1 MREAIGGTWIF
12 GLVIVFIVLFTSY
25 LALSV
30 NYSKAFK
37 VKNKII
43 SIIEENE
50 GLTDNAQTSIVK
62 YLNDV
67 GYFVYGPCG
76 RDSELE
82 EEGYSEPTGYEGQ
95 GVSNRKF
102 KYCVATRTTTE
113 GDILSRKYYKV
124 TVFFKFDIPI
134 LDSIFTFPVTG
145 ETKAVYF
152 AKD

>member
-43 SIIEENE
+43 TLIEENE
-50 GLTDNAQTSIVK
+50 GLTDKAQEDIVS
-62 YLNDV
+62 YLNNV

-82 EEGYSEPTGYEGQ
+82 EEGYSAPTGYEGQ
-95 GVSNRKF
+95 GLTNRKY
-102 KYCVATRTTTE
+102 KYCVATRESNSDTL
-113 GDILSRKYYKV
+113 DRKYYKV

-134 LDSIFTFPVTG
+134 LDNIFTFPVTG

-152 AKD
+152 PKD

>member
-1 MREAIGGTWIF
+1 MKEAIGGAWLY
-12 GLVIVFIVLFTSY
+12 GLVITFIVLFTGY

-43 SIIEENE
+43 TIIEQNE
-50 GLTDNAQTSIVK
+50 GLTDAAQADIVK

-76 RDSELE
+76 RDSALDEQ
-82 EEGYSEPTGYEGQ
+82 GYTDKRGYEGQ
-95 GVSNRKF
+95 GLNNNNYKN
-102 KYCVATRTTTE
+102 CVATRNVE
-113 GDILSRKYYKV
+113 NDMLQRKYYKV
-124 TVFFKFDIPI
+124 TVFFKFDLPV
-134 LDSIFTFPVTG
+134 LDSMFTFPVTG

>member
-1 MREAIGGTWIF
+1 MNKSWICWICFFSSGATEYIFLEARPF
-12 GLVIVFIVLFTSY
+12 APDKAQEDIVSY
-25 LALSV
+25 L
-30 NYSKAFK
+30 N
-37 VKNKII
+37 N
-43 SIIEENE
+43 
-50 GLTDNAQTSIVK
+50 
-62 YLNDV
+62 V

-82 EEGYSEPTGYEGQ
+82 EQGYSSPVGYEGQ
-95 GVSNRKF
+95 GLTNKKY
-102 KYCVATRTTTE
+102 KYCVSTRNSNTDTL
-113 GDILSRKYYKV
+113 DRKYYKV

>member
-12 GLVIVFIVLFTSY
+12 GMVIVFIVLFTSY

-43 SIIEENE
+43 TLIEENE
-50 GLTDNAQTSIVK
+50 GLTDKAQEDIVS
-62 YLNDV
+62 YLNNV

-82 EEGYSEPTGYEGQ
+82 EEGYSENHGYESNNG
-95 GVSNRKF
+95 GVNKKY
-102 KYCVATRTTTE
+102 KYCVATRESNSDTLE
-113 GDILSRKYYKV
+113 RKYYKV

-152 AKD
+152 PKD